1 MDKNH
6 LNNNL
11 HEEDQVFYGF
21 QEKIGL
27 KFSNINLLKQ
37 AFTHSSY
44 VNEQRES
51 GEEDNERLEFLGD
64 AVLELAV
71 SHYLFQTYPDMEG
84 ARCEIACGDRLRTF
98 PCIFRGRTRIRPVNA
113 SW

>member
-6 LNNNL
+6 LNNNRY
-11 HEEDQVFYGF
+11 EENQIFNGF

-51 GEEDNERLEFLGD
+51 G
-64 AVLELAV
+64 
-71 SHYLFQTYPDMEG
+71 
-84 ARCEIACGDRLRTF
+84 
-98 PCIFRGRTRIRPVNA
+98 
-113 SW
+113 